1 MLKINNL
8 NKSFNNKKV
17 LKNINL
23 DINKLDVVAIIGPSG
38 CGKSTLLRCI
48 NLLEKPDS
56 GSIVFENKNIMDDNI
71 DLSYIRKDIGMV
83 FQSFNLFNNM
93 NVLNNIIFAPLK
105 LKIMNKESAIKE
117 AKKLLKRFNLSDK
130 INSYPSELSGG
141 EKQRVAIIRTI
152 MLKPK
157 IILFDEPTS
166 ALDPKMVGE
175 VEEVIKSIIDDGI
188 TAIIVSHEM
197 NFIKNIATKVV
208 YMRDGEIICTGTPKD
223 IFDNPQD
230 EELKKFINYDNF

>member
-1 MLKINNL
+1 MLKISNL

-23 DINKLDVVAIIGPSG
+23 EINKLDVVAIIGPSG

-56 GSIVFENKNIMDDNI
+56 GSIIFEDKNIMNDNI

-93 NVLNNIIFAPLK
+93 NVLNNIIFAPIKLK
-105 LKIMNKESAIKE
+105 LMNRENAIKE

-130 INSYPSELSGG
+130 INNYPSELSGG

-197 NFIKNIATKVV
+197 NFIKNIATKVI
-208 YMRDGEIICTGTPKD
+208 YMRDGEIICMGSPKD
-223 IFDNPQD
+223 IFENPKD
-230 EELKKFINYDNF
+230 EELKKFINFDKI

>member
-1 MLKINNL
+1 MLKISNL

-23 DINKLDVVAIIGPSG
+23 EINKLDVVAIIGPSG

-56 GSIVFENKNIMDDNI
+56 GSIIFEDKNIMNDNI

-93 NVLNNIIFAPLK
+93 NVLNNIIFAPIKLK
-105 LKIMNKESAIKE
+105 LMNRENAIKE

-130 INSYPSELSGG
+130 INNYPSELSGG

-197 NFIKNIATKVV
+197 NFIKNIATKVI
-208 YMRDGEIICTGTPKD
+208 YMRDGEIICMGSPKD
-223 IFDNPQD
+223 IFENPKD
-230 EELKKFINYDNF
+230 EELKKFINFDNF

>member
-56 GSIVFENKNIMDDNI
+56 GNIVFENKNIMDDNI

-117 AKKLLKRFNLSDK
+117 AKNLLKRFNLSDK

-223 IFDNPQD
+223 IFDNPKD

>member
-208 YMRDGEIICTGTPKD
+208 YMRDGEIICIGTPKD
-223 IFDNPQD
+223 IFDNPKD

>member
-1 MLKINNL
+1 MLKISNL

-23 DINKLDVVAIIGPSG
+23 EINKLDVVAIIGPSG

-56 GSIVFENKNIMDDNI
+56 GSIIFEDKNIMNDNI

-93 NVLNNIIFAPLK
+93 NVLNNIIFAPIK
-105 LKIMNKESAIKE
+105 LKIMNRENAIKE

-130 INSYPSELSGG
+130 INNYPSELSGG

-197 NFIKNIATKVV
+197 NFIKNIATKVI
-208 YMRDGEIICTGTPKD
+208 YMRDGEIICMGSPKD
-223 IFDNPQD
+223 IFENPKD
-230 EELKKFINYDNF
+230 EELKKFINFDNF